1 MYRKPLLVLLLA
13 LAGVSTTACSPVYV
27 LRAGL
32 EEVKILSRRQPIEAM
47 IDDPATDAETRR
59 KLQLVL
65 QARTFAA
72 EVLGLNAGESY
83 TTYSWIDRDTLAL
96 VLSAARQDRFEALT
110 WWFPIVGR
118 VPYKGF
124 WTLDDARSAAERL
137 QRRGYDT
144 YIRPTTAFSTLGWFN
159 DPLLSTVLRYDDVSL
174 VATVIHE
181 LTHNTIF
188 IPGHVAFNESFA
200 SFVGDRGAAAFF
212 CGIEG
217 DEGERCQHATKAWAD
232 NIVFGEYLTE
242 LVDDL
247 EAVYART
254 DLDRDQILAARE
266 AVFENARSRFAQRYR
281 SRLQTPGFA
290 NIAETP
296 VNNAHLIAWRLYYD
310 QLDVFEDLYQRFQ
323 GDLPAA
329 IAAVVRSADA
339 ARSDPYAAVAA
350 ITP

>member
-1 MYRKPLLVLLLA
+1 MHRKSLLILLLA
-13 LAGVSTTACSPVYV
+13 LAGVSTAACSPVYV

-32 EEVKILSRRQPIEAM
+32 EEVRILSRRTPIEEM
-47 IDDPATDAETRR
+47 IEDPATDAETRR
-59 KLQLVL
+59 KLELVL

-83 TTYSWIDRDTLAL
+83 TTYSWIDRDTLAM
-96 VLSAARQDRFEALT
+96 VLSAARKDRFEALT

-124 WTLDDARSAAERL
+124 WTLDDAREAAERL
-137 QRRGYDT
+137 ERRGYDT

-159 DPLLSTVLRYDDVSL
+159 DPLLSTVLRYDDVNL

-200 SFVGDRGAAAFF
+200 SFVGDRGATEFF
-212 CGIEG
+212 CAIEG
-217 DEGERCQHATKAWAD
+217 PEGERCRYATAAWAD
-232 NIVFGEYLTE
+232 NIVFGEYLSE
-242 LVDDL
+242 LVADL
-247 EAVYART
+247 EALYART
-254 DLDRDQILAARE
+254 DLDRDQIIAARDS
-266 AVFENARSRFAQRYR
+266 VFERARARFAESYR
-281 SRLQTPGFA
+281 PRLQTPGFA
-290 NIAETP
+290 NIAATP

-310 QLDVFEDLYQRFQ
+310 RLDIFEELYQRFQ
-323 GDLPAA
+323 GDLPSA
-329 IAAVVRSADA
+329 IAAVVRA
-339 ARSDPYAAVAA
+339 AEAAGSDPYATVAA